1 MPGWLVILFLFSLII
16 DNVPC
21 DNNFTKRYSMNLKK
35 KFNIKIILS
44 NGGFKEL
51 NRIMKNN
58 LLKNALNFYL
68 LILFSLLS
76 LSRHYGLLCLH

>member
-1 MPGWLVILFLFSLII
+1 MCGPLLHFLKAAKMTGWLVILFLFSLI

-35 KFNIKIILS
+35 VLNIKIILS

-51 NRIMKNN
+51 DRIMNII
-58 LLKNALNFYL
+58 LL
-68 LILFSLLS
+68 
-76 LSRHYGLLCLH
+76 